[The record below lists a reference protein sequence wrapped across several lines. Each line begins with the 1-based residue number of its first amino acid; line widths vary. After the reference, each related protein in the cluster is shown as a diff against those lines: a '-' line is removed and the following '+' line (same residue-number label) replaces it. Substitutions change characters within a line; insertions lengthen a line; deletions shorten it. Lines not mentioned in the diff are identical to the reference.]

1 MTPLPLLD
9 VGADANQGVKI
20 RKLVLAGA
28 AAAALSYGG
37 TKAMIWRWRKNLNPL
52 AGEPLTFP
60 VGTAATVK
68 TDDGARLA
76 IRRSGSGPTV
86 VLVHGLTGN
95 RDDWGP
101 VARRL
106 ITDGF
111 EVVAIE
117 LRGHGDSSPGRDGYG
132 PRRLAGDLAQAL
144 SALDLSDVILV
155 GHSMGGI
162 ASMTLM
168 LEHPEL
174 AAERVRK
181 LAVVASTA
189 TLQQPQTRYGLQ
201 FLSVELLDRFT
212 RFDERLRLG
221 TGLVAFGRHPN
232 LELVDYLIESTARC
246 PHDVRRE
253 ATAALVDYEISDQLH
268 RIGHDTLVIGGTNDW
283 LTPLRYSRQIANGIP
298 RARLQIINGGGHMIM
313 FEAAD
318 RIGFLLAEFARLS
331 VRAATRR

>member
-1 MTPLPLLD
+1 VTPLPLLD

>member
-1 MTPLPLLD
+1 M
-9 VGADANQGVKI
+9 GADANQGVKI